1 MAKRRHVFISPH
13 KEHVCKVILARVFN
27 GLFFASQQRKK
38 ILYASYAENMRS
50 MILYALDNDLNPYEY
65 IAGIKEELLRSQY
78 VRQK

>member
-38 ILYASYAENMRS
+38 ILYASYA
-50 MILYALDNDLNPYEY
+50 
-65 IAGIKEELLRSQY
+65 QY
-78 VRQK
+78 DFVRPGQ

>member
-50 MILYALDNDLNPYEY
+50 MILYNDLNPYEY